1 MSLDRERYRLGFA
14 KSLSATEEWID
25 QDVVLSFHPEW
36 LLKQNKKNQRGPIYD
51 ALKTT
56 LKVDPEFDSLSVRK
70 KLFIKLGHD
79 TYEYQKNITPTPIFI
94 KKLIEHKVDVYT
106 FLERTWSCPITNP
119 SSNWIKTEDN
129 VGLLELKSYDDWWQ
143 GISKKTRNLVRKAE
157 KSGIKVS
164 LVEPGDKL
172 AEGIWKIYNETPI
185 RQGRVF
191 THYGESLQ
199 TVKKNIHDEKN
210 NTFISAYLDEELVGF
225 IQLVYGDQIAIV
237 SNLLSMQVH
246 WDKSVNNALLAK
258 AVEVCASK
266 GQKWLMYGRMGN
278 HPSLDKF
285 KENNG
290 FAKVK
295 IARYYIALSRKGRL
309 AIRLGLQKELRDS
322 LINSQSTLKPL

>member
-1 MSLDRERYRLGFA
+1 M
-14 KSLSATEEWID
+14 
-25 QDVVLSFHPEW
+25 
-36 LLKQNKKNQRGPIYD
+36 
-51 ALKTT
+51 
-56 LKVDPEFDSLSVRK
+56 
-70 KLFIKLGHD
+70 
-79 TYEYQKNITPTPIFI
+79 
-94 KKLIEHKVDVYT
+94 
-106 FLERTWSCPITNP
+106 LEI
-119 SSNWIKTEDN
+119 
-129 VGLLELKSYDDWWQ
+129 KSYDDWWQ
-143 GISKKTRNLVRKAE
+143 EIGKKTRNIVRKAE

-164 LVEPGDKL
+164 IVEPSDKL

-185 RQGRVF
+185 RQGRAF

-210 NTFISAYLDEELVGF
+210 NTFISAYIGEELVGF
-225 IQLVYGDQIAIV
+225 IQLAYGDQIAIV

-285 KENNG
+285 KGNNG

-322 LINSQSTLKPL
+322 LINSQNTLKDPLISASNWASRTKVKLKLQLRKLK